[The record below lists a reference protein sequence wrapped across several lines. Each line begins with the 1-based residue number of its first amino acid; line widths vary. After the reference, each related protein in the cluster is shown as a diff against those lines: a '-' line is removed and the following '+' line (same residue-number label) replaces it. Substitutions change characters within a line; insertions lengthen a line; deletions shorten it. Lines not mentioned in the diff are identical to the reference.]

1 MTLPENPW
9 RIVPYTGDSSFKKVR
24 VRHEARVQAVLRH
37 LQAGECVA
45 LLGPPMCEKSWLLR
59 DVAEE
64 LQETGR
70 YLPLIVDLW
79 QAFSTNE
86 ESFFTSVARL
96 MQHAMGADRAMAPP
110 ATVPDARA
118 FQNYLAACLD
128 APALAHNKTAAPV
141 ATPRRH
147 LALLID
153 HLQALPHDLVHS
165 LLLALRATFM
175 ERDVEAPRQFVAVV
189 TGGMNLVG
197 LSTGPTSPFN
207 IAKPVVV
214 TALTAK
220 QTAALAAATLD
231 ALGCSASAEALQ
243 RLVEWVAGDPHLIP
257 RLCTWCADT
266 VRRHR
271 QPKVTRTVV
280 NRAAERMV
288 LHEKPQASIR
298 EAIRMIEE
306 DPDTMLDVLHL
317 LDQGVLPR
325 TRARQMIT
333 RTGTDRLQLS
343 GAAVLVD
350 GHYRLKNLA
359 FRLALTRHFTPD
371 RVGHILRIAG
381 RWQEAIDYLAPLVA
395 GEQPSAT
402 GDRLS
407 VTGDRLSVTGQ
418 QLSEIDERV
427 SRTDRRSPTTDHR
440 LPFTDHGA
448 PSARPQLLEAIV
460 QSIYATDSLQKAYE
474 ELARGLRL
482 GFGLPEVTIY
492 RAQPAAGRL
501 QQVFPTSP
509 VTGPTTG
516 IDLHDPDCV
525 EAQTFRFGNYA
536 LRGDA
541 DQARLVAALVGAQH
555 PIGVLTV
562 ERYVQQRSPHEQP
575 AELPDLLRFLRHA
588 AGAIENVTVRAAYR
602 RIGQAV
608 LSASAVQPTLSQVLE
623 TVSEALGCDLAV
635 LYLLDGVHGRLEAA
649 AGVGR
654 SWSVEWHALVQLDRG
669 SRHPAMTCL
678 TDGRMAV
685 ARGTDERLPTAY
697 ADRFA
702 LRGHVLVYLP
712 LLAAG
717 QPLGALELGY
727 AGSLKLTLTEE
738 DRRTLAAFAD
748 QVAIAVHNMQLL
760 RRTEEALARKVEE
773 ITVAQQIQ
781 RAMLPHRTP
790 DVAGWQFAA
799 VYEAARIVGGDFYDF
814 YELPGKPSR
823 LGVVV
828 ADVADKGV
836 PAALFMALSR
846 TIMRTTALSGRG
858 PGSALLRANELIL
871 KDSQSDLFLSAV
883 YAAIEVDTGRMIY
896 VNAGHNRPLWYRVAT
911 GTVHELAARGVVL
924 GVLEEIKLE
933 EQRVDLAPGDV
944 LVFYTDGL
952 TEALSAAGE
961 EFGKERLMAVVAAHA
976 AGSATDIQA
985 AIMAAYTAFTG
996 GAEVVDDV
1004 TCVVVKRE

>member
-1 MTLPENPW
+1 MTTSPSPW
-9 RIVPYTGDSSFKKVR
+9 RIVPYVGDSPFKKVR
-24 VRHEARVQAVLRH
+24 VRDEARVQAVLRH

-59 DVAEE
+59 DVADE
-64 LQETGR
+64 LQGTGR
-70 YLPLIVDLW
+70 YWPLIVDLW
-79 QAFSTNE
+79 HAFSTDE

-96 MQHAMGADRAMAPP
+96 MHHALGAEQAANPPP

-118 FQNYLAACLD
+118 FQNYLAVCLD
-128 APALAHNKTAAPV
+128 APVHDRAQAP
-141 ATPRRH
+141 AETSRRH

-165 LLLALRATFM
+165 LLLALRAAFM
-175 ERDVEAPRQFVAVV
+175 ERDMAAPRQLVAVV

-197 LSTGPTSPFN
+197 LSAGPTSPFN

-214 TALTAK
+214 TALTDE
-220 QTAALAAATLD
+220 QTEALAAATLNI
-231 ALGCSASAEALQ
+231 LGCSVSAQALQ
-243 RLVEWVAGDPHLIP
+243 RLVEWVAGDYHLIP
-257 RLCTWCADT
+257 RLCTWCADI
-266 VRRHR
+266 VRDYRSPR
-271 QPKVTRTVV
+271 VTRAVV
-280 NRAAERMV
+280 DRAAEHV
-288 LHEKPQASIR
+288 LLSEKPQAPIR
-298 EAIRMIEE
+298 EAIRMVEE

-317 LDQGVLPR
+317 LDQGVLQR
-325 TRARQMIT
+325 LRARQMIT

-350 GHYRLKNLA
+350 GQYRLKNLA
-359 FRLALTRHFTPD
+359 FRWALARHFTPD

-395 GEQPSAT
+395 GEQLPVN
-402 GDRLS
+402 GDRLTLT
-407 VTGDRLSVTGQ
+407 VNRPPVAGH
-418 QLSEIDERV
+418 
-427 SRTDRRSPTTDHR
+427 RT
-440 LPFTDHGA
+440 

-482 GFGLPEVTIY
+482 GFGLPEVRIY
-492 RAQPAAGRL
+492 RAQPASGRL
-501 QQVFPTSP
+501 LQVFPHQP
-509 VTGPTTG
+509 VGGPTTG
-516 IDLHDPDCV
+516 IELHDPDCV

-541 DQARLVAALVGAQH
+541 DQARLVAALVGAQR

-562 ERYVQQRSPHEQP
+562 ERYVQHRSPHEQP

-588 AGAIENVTVRAAYR
+588 AGAIENVTVRAAFR

-608 LSASAVQPTLSQVLE
+608 LSASTVQPTLSQVLE
-623 TVSEALGCDLAV
+623 TVCEALGCDFAV
-635 LYLLDGVHGRLEAA
+635 LYLLEGVHGGLEMA

-654 SWSVEWHALVQLDRG
+654 PWSAEWRSLVRLDRS

-678 TDGRMAV
+678 VDGRTAV
-685 ARGTDERLPTAY
+685 ARGTDERLPVAY
-697 ADRFA
+697 ANRFA
-702 LRGHVLVYLP
+702 LRNHVFVYLP

-727 AGSLKLTLTEE
+727 AGSFKLALSEE
-738 DRRTLAAFAD
+738 NRRNLEAFAD

-760 RRTEEALARKVEE
+760 RRTDEALTRKVEE

-781 RAMLPHRTP
+781 RAMLPRANP
-790 DVAGWQFAA
+790 DVPGWEFAA

-814 YELPGKPSR
+814 YELPGKPAR

-871 KDSQSDLFLSAV
+871 KDSASDLFLSAV
-883 YAAIEVDTGRMIY
+883 YAAIEVKTGRMIY
-896 VNAGHNRPLWYRVAT
+896 VNAGHNRPLWYRAAK
-911 GTVHELAARGVVL
+911 GTVEELTARGVIL
-924 GVLEEIKLE
+924 GILEEITLE
-933 EQRVDLAPGDV
+933 EQRIDLGPGDV
-944 LVFYTDGL
+944 LVLYTDGL
-952 TEALSAAGE
+952 TEALSKSGE
-961 EFGKERLMAVVAAHA
+961 EFGKERLMALLAGHA
-976 AGSATDIQA
+976 AGSAAQIQS
-985 AIMAAYTAFTG
+985 AIMATYATFTG